1 MLLHDFSPQH
11 AQGLF
16 GHHPMM
22 GPGGSGMPP
31 PDHLHDKNGVI
42 GLNLVPSDFG
52 SGGGMLPPTPQMK
65 QQSYYLQSS
74 SASSTRNPSPVKSSG
89 APRPSSPVAAGTEA
103 SSSKDNASNQPDSV
117 DVKPNAQSSASFGN
131 QENKGVFGSDRAQQ
145 PQDHQ
150 ERSDDKSV
158 DMSMPGAGTSK
169 PASSHDQN
177 VDMDGS
183 STRDLPPRDD
193 KQSGYAMN
201 TGESSPSAQLSNVDT
216 PTESRRAGESE
227 KRSHPDAFEREA
239 AASSAGSASS
249 SPQKRQRVIV

>member
-31 PDHLHDKNGVI
+31 PDHIHDKNGVI

-52 SGGGMLPPTPQMK
+52 QGNMVGMLPPTPQMK

-89 APRPSSPVAAGTEA
+89 APRPSSPVGTGAEPPA
-103 SSSKDNASNQPDSV
+103 SSGSASNESGSGDG
-117 DVKPNAQSSASFGN
+117 KPNAQSSTSFGR
-131 QENKGVFGSDRAQQ
+131 ENAGAPDSEREQQ
-145 PQDHQ
+145 PQPQQ
-150 ERSDDKSV
+150 EGSADKSAG
-158 DMSMPGAGTSK
+158 MPMPGTESSK
-169 PASSHDQN
+169 ATHDQDI
-177 VDMDGS
+177 DMDA
-183 STRDLPPRDD
+183 STPRDLPPRDD
-193 KQSGYAMN
+193 KQLEVN
-201 TGESSPSAQLSNVDT
+201 RTTGDAGPSAEPSPVDT
-216 PTESRRAGESE
+216 PTESRRSVDSE
-227 KRSHPDAFEREA
+227 KRPHSDTFEREA
-239 AASSAGSASS
+239 AASGAGSASS